1 MDKLTPTAFEVLAKQ
16 YRDWCSSAFGVEHG
30 LPVAEDA
37 LASAKLAVVDVAI
50 GDFLPGDYVL
60 VWDRGIVH
68 GPVGSTVRKR
78 LCAWAGNKPSVE
90 LLHDVQDSV
99 RVIWERLDVNSVKEE
114 RERKMFGC
122 TAAAIDETLAAM
134 AEPRDIARYAM
145 GTLSNAQ
152 ELIRRREYEGTIEYS
167 VRDQDADTIRQLINI
182 AKYAIDKAVPR

>member
-1 MDKLTPTAFEVLAKQ
+1 MDKLTPTVFEVLAQQ

-30 LPVAEDA
+30 LPVADDA
-37 LASAKLAVVDVAI
+37 LASAKVAVVDIAI

-60 VWDRGIVH
+60 VWDRGIVP
-68 GPVGSTVRKR
+68 GPVGSQVRKR
-78 LCAWAGNKPSVE
+78 LCAWAGNKLSVE

-99 RVIWERLDVNSVKEE
+99 RVIWERVLPIETSED

-122 TAAAIDETLAAM
+122 TADAIDETLSRM

-167 VRDQDADTIRQLINI
+167 VRDEDANTIRQLINI